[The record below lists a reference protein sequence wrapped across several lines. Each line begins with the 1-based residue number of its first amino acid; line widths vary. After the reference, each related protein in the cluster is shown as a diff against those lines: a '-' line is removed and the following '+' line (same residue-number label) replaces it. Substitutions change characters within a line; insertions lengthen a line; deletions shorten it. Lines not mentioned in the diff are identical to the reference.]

1 MHEEKRLLTKEGFSS
16 DEAEAVLTRAAE
28 LQRQVDE
35 QRGVLQREDLKEG
48 AEAAGIAREYIDKAI
63 EQIRTERQRESM
75 RLRERSRKLWIAG
88 IAAAAVLIL
97 LLLFGYQRLN
107 SRYSEVEDRWAQVE
121 NVMQR
126 RHDLIPN
133 LIAMTKASAT
143 HEQSLAA
150 SLSSLVEEARNS
162 HDVTQRLQIESR
174 LDESA
179 SRLLSSL
186 RADPSAASNSMFIR
200 LSDEMAGAENRI
212 ATERKRYNQ
221 AVTAYN
227 RSARSLPVS
236 LVRPL
241 LGFPSSAPYYQT
253 SAAAQ
258 SLPQY
263 E

>member
-1 MHEEKRLLTKEGFSS
+1 MNEEKRILTKEGFSS

-63 EQIRTERQRESM
+63 EQIRTERQREST
-75 RLRERSRKLWIAG
+75 RLRERSRKLRVAG

-133 LIAMTKASAT
+133 LIAMTKASAA
-143 HEQSLAA
+143 HEQTLAA
-150 SLSSLVEEARNS
+150 SLSSLLDETRKAT
-162 HDVTQRLQIESR
+162 DKAQRLQLETQ
-174 LDESA
+174 LDEST
-179 SRLLSSL
+179 SRLMSSL
-186 RADPSAASNSMFIR
+186 RADPAAASSSMFIR

-227 RSARSLPVS
+227 RTARSLPVS

-241 LGFPSSAPYYQT
+241 LGFPVSAPYYQT
-253 SAAAQ
+253 SEAAQ

-263 E
+263 D